1 MQQVHVLVID
11 DDEQITSFLKRALAY
26 AGFTVNVAAS
36 GEEGL
41 RQALTQPPDVVVL
54 DVMMPGLDGL
64 EVCQRLRAGDDVPI
78 LMLTARDAVTDRVR
92 GLETGAD
99 DYLVKPFALAELVAR
114 LQALVRRRTPRAPQ
128 RLRFADLAVD
138 LGTREVWRGDRRI
151 ELTAKEFDLLVAFLT
166 NPRQVLSRDQLLQQV
181 WGLEPG
187 IDTHVVEVYVGY
199 LRQKLEAAGEPRL
212 IQTLRGAGYSVR
224 EAGG

>member
-1 MQQVHVLVID
+1 MQRVHVLVID

-26 AGFTVNVAAS
+26 AGFSVDVAAS
-36 GEEGL
+36 GEAGL
-41 RQALTQPPDVVVL
+41 RRALTQPPDVVVL

-114 LQALVRRRTPRAPQ
+114 LQALVRRRAPRAPQ
-128 RLRFADLAVD
+128 RLQFADLAVD

-151 ELTAKEFDLLVAFLT
+151 DLTAKEFDLLVAFLT

-199 LRQKLEAAGEPRL
+199 LRQKLEAGGEPRL

-224 EAGG
+224 EPGG